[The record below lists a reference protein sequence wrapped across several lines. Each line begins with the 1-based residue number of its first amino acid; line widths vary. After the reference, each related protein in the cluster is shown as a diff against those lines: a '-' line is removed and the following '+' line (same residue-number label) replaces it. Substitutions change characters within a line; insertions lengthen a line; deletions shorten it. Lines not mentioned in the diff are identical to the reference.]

1 MVSLHTR
8 ISLAEK
14 LCNYRNEKLINL
26 EKRQYLLRYW
36 SDKGFNGTVVNQVLS
51 SVQGGSLEILR
62 TVPLS
67 SL

>member
-36 SDKGFNGTVVNQVLS
+36 SDKGYKGTVVNQAWP
-51 SVQGGSLEILR
+51 SVHGRSLEILR
-62 TVPLS
+62 TVTLS